1 MFSLVLLIDWTYE
14 FLFIMRWYCYCMFMS
29 RPLSLRTTDIII
41 KHREM
46 RKLQLTF
53 RFIASKGHWLGWVEW
68 VKGSTPVTTVPSSNT
83 TPSALHAR
91 WATVKGVATGHAVIM
106 VAVYEIIASSIPT
119 ICREKKIGSFS
130 LSSKFYLNFPQSWDK
145 KKRWKKQL
153 SSVLISVLM
162 FLMISHIPRFHISCD
177 SHTVLCRRTLFNKA
191 HFFAALRLSSELG
204 KIRVEKANFSTSN
217 LLHHLSRKHG
227 KPNYN

>member
-14 FLFIMRWYCYCMFMS
+14 FIFIMRWYCYCMFMS
-29 RPLSLRTTDIII
+29 RLLSLRTTDIII
-41 KHREM
+41 EHREM

-119 ICREKKIGSFS
+119 ICREKNWLLFIVQPILFKFS
-130 LSSKFYLNFPQSWDK
+130 TKLGQK
-145 KKRWKKQL
+145 KK
-153 SSVLISVLM
+153 
-162 FLMISHIPRFHISCD
+162 
-177 SHTVLCRRTLFNKA
+177 
-191 HFFAALRLSSELG
+191 G
-204 KIRVEKANFSTSN
+204 EKN
-217 LLHHLSRKHG
+217 
-227 KPNYN
+227 NYPL